1 MTAII
6 SNFSVIPFGIL
17 FGVDLHTIIVIIFI
31 VFYVIF
37 HGLAS
42 IESARETVRKRENK
56 AQNQNQNQDI
66 QDIKDGIATNQSIN
80 QSINQS
86 SGFNV
91 EQDIIYKSK
100 PSENKRKR
108 NFRKS
113 QPQIPNEIISTTNY
127 VSNESKSQRKVL
139 SRELPQQGQGVRFN
153 AAPGTLNT
161 VLAPSVEATVNPELE
176 SLTGIYDQPELDT
189 NNNNIV
195 SDTIKF
201 SLNDFLTTPD
211 GIKNSFI
218 LSEILNRPKF

>member
-66 QDIKDGIATNQSIN
+66 QDIKDGIATNQST
-80 QSINQS
+80 NQS